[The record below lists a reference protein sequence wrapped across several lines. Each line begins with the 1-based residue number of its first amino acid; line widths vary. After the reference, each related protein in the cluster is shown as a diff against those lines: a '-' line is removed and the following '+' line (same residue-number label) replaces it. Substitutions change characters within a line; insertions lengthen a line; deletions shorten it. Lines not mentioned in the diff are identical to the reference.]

1 MGTSPASNASKK
13 NFEPWLS
20 GKAGTELLKPVAT
33 DVVERR
39 SVSSIE
45 STAFLRA
52 WRALRTMGRVYDA
65 MQVMALRADN
75 IAAMSVDGFGRQM
88 R

>member
-33 DVVERR
+33 DVLERR

-45 STAFLRA
+45 STAFLRV
-52 WRALRTMGRVYDA
+52 WRAIGRMGLATPFTRSA
-65 MQVMALRADN
+65 PGAPAANPRA
-75 IAAMSVDGFGRQM
+75 ST
-88 R
+88 